1 LDRVNASW
9 RLLIPRVVRVTH
21 FLCTEKCITKY
32 EQHQYVDHFNCFSL
46 VPQAQSKRYS
56 NFIDDQRQQ
65 RSRILCELIAIVFYS
80 LFSTS
85 MSRFAYVILV
95 YSKETIKLLVFH
107 SFCCISNKPP
117 IESCESQIGCF
128 TYSNLLAVYSQLHL
142 YIKVCKNV

>member
-1 LDRVNASW
+1 MRYFFCSASLNMSSTNTLITSIAFHWCLRRNQSDIQTSLTISDNSVRGFFVNS
-9 RLLIPRVVRVTH
+9 
-21 FLCTEKCITKY
+21 
-32 EQHQYVDHFNCFSL
+32 
-46 VPQAQSKRYS
+46 
-56 NFIDDQRQQ
+56 
-65 RSRILCELIAIVFYS
+65 LIAIVFYS

-117 IESCESQIGCF
+117 IESCESQIVCF

-142 YIKVCKNV
+142 YIQVCKNV